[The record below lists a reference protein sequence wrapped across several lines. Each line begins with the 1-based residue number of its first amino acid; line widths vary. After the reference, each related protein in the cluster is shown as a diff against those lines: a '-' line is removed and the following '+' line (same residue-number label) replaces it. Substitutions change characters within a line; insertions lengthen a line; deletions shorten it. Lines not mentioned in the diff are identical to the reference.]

1 MKERIK
7 KLRRVLKRLN
17 VDALLVSNPS
27 NIFYLSGFAGD
38 DSLFLLTHSDACLIT
53 DFRYREEAN
62 RLAQGFTIISEEGTL
77 YEKASYAIKRHR
89 VRDIGFESHHMTVMD
104 KDMFCGMIKARFRAV
119 PHIIEGLRCIKD
131 TGEIEKIKKATGIAK
146 QAFKTISKDIKK
158 GIREK
163 DIACKLDFNMQTLGA
178 ERPSFDTIVLSGANS
193 SMPHGR
199 PAKKRLVEGDPVMID
214 YGARV
219 NGYNSDL
226 TRMLFVGKISQ
237 YINII
242 YSIVRTA
249 QKKAIDKIMPGIK
262 ISDIDRVARAYISD
276 KGFGKYFGH
285 ALGHGIGI
293 DVHEFPRIS
302 LKNHAKL
309 KEGMVFSVEPG
320 IYIPGKFG
328 IRVEDMVLVT
338 EKGHEV
344 LTV

>member
-1 MKERIK
+1 
-7 KLRRVLKRLN
+7 
-17 VDALLVSNPS
+17 
-27 NIFYLSGFAGD
+27 
-38 DSLFLLTHSDACLIT
+38 
-53 DFRYREEAN
+53 
-62 RLAQGFTIISEEGTL
+62 
-77 YEKASYAIKRHR
+77 
-89 VRDIGFESHHMTVMD
+89 
-104 KDMFCGMIKARFRAV
+104 
-119 PHIIEGLRCIKD
+119 
-131 TGEIEKIKKATGIAK
+131 
-146 QAFKTISKDIKK
+146 
-158 GIREK
+158 
-163 DIACKLDFNMQTLGA
+163 
-178 ERPSFDTIVLSGANS
+178 
-193 SMPHGR
+193 
-199 PAKKRLVEGDPVMID
+199 MID